1 MENIMDIII
10 KVAATLL
17 AMGLG
22 YLGKFAIQWLKGKL
36 NEQQTEKLDLFVTEL
51 CYAAEQMFKE
61 ADPDGT
67 IRRRYVE
74 NMLSQ
79 AGYELTD
86 AVRAL
91 IESKVFEINLT
102 NGITE
107 GVAEGGGAN
116 G

>member
-1 MENIMDIII
+1 MEAIMDIII

-22 YLGKFAIQWLKGKL
+22 YLGKFVLQWLKGKL
-36 NEQQTEKLDLFVTEL
+36 NEQQNEKLDMFVTEL
-51 CYAAEQMFKE
+51 CLAAEQMFKGV
-61 ADPDGT
+61 DPDGT
-67 IRRRYVE
+67 IRRGYVE
-74 NMLSQ
+74 NMLKQ

-86 AVRAL
+86 AVRAM

-107 GVAEGGGAN
+107 GGDVNA
-116 G
+116 

>member
-1 MENIMDIII
+1 MEAIMDIII
-10 KVAATLL
+10 KVVATLL

-22 YLGKFAIQWLKGKL
+22 YLGKLAIQWLKGKL
-36 NEQQTEKLDLFVTEL
+36 DEQGIAKLDLFVSEL

-61 ADPDGT
+61 VDPDGT
-67 IRRRYVE
+67 IRRGYVE
-74 NMLSQ
+74 NMLAQ

-102 NGITE
+102 NSITD
-107 GVAEGGGAN
+107 GGESN

>member
-1 MENIMDIII
+1 MEAIMDIII

-22 YLGKFAIQWLKGKL
+22 YLGKWALQWLKGKVD
-36 NEQQTEKLDLFVTEL
+36 EQGAEKLDLFVSEL

-86 AVRAL
+86 AVRAM

-102 NGITE
+102 NSITE
-107 GVAEGGGAN
+107 GGVANE
-116 G
+116 

>member
-1 MENIMDIII
+1 MEAIMDIII
-10 KVAATLL
+10 KIAATLL

-22 YLGKFAIQWLKGKL
+22 YLGKLAIQWLKGKL
-36 NEQQTEKLDLFVTEL
+36 DEQGIAKLDLFVSEL

-61 ADPDGT
+61 VDPDGT
-67 IRRRYVE
+67 IRRGYVE
-74 NMLSQ
+74 NMLAQ

-102 NGITE
+102 NSITD
-107 GVAEGGGAN
+107 GGESN

>member
-1 MENIMDIII
+1 MEAIMDIII
-10 KVAATLL
+10 KVVATLL

-22 YLGKFAIQWLKGKL
+22 YLGKLAIQWLKGKL
-36 NEQQTEKLDLFVTEL
+36 DEQGIEKLDLFVSEL

-61 ADPDGT
+61 VDPDGT
-67 IRRRYVE
+67 IRRGYVE
-74 NMLSQ
+74 NMLAQ

-102 NGITE
+102 NGII
-107 GVAEGGGAN
+107 EGGDAN